1 MSTTNAKDAPNLDHF
16 VNYLSHEVKQV
27 NGLWSSL
34 RSVAA
39 ALESE
44 LEPGNAMG
52 HLNAMKFLL
61 DEMAAL
67 TTQLDERVGEAV
79 TIRDSLE
86 S

>member
-1 MSTTNAKDAPNLDHF
+1 MNTTNATNTPSADHL
-16 VNYLSHEVKQV
+16 VNYLSHDVKQV

-61 DEMAAL
+61 DELGGL
-67 TTQLDERVGEAV
+67 TTRLDERVGEAV
-79 TIRDSLE
+79 TIRESLE

>member
-1 MSTTNAKDAPNLDHF
+1 MNTTNAKDAPNADHF
-16 VNYLSHEVKQV
+16 VNYLSHDVKQV

-39 ALESE
+39 ALEAE
-44 LEPGNAMG
+44 LKPGSAMG

-61 DEMAAL
+61 DELGGL
-67 TTQLDERVGEAV
+67 TTRLDERVGEAV